1 MAMTVDIDEGLERE
15 FSETCREIGLSPS
28 EAFAIFA
35 RAVIRERRISFMPP
49 AEGMKEQAVHAPE
62 LSISGG
68 IAQGIADLQAGD
80 VISREKSRTMRA
92 ARRRDA

>member
-1 MAMTVDIDEGLERE
+1 MAMTVDSNEDLERE
-15 FSETCREIGLSPS
+15 FTEVCREIGLSPS

-35 RAVIRERRISFMPP
+35 RAVIRGRRIPFMPS
-49 AEGMKEQAVHAPE
+49 AEGMKEHAVHEPE

-68 IAQGIADLQAGD
+68 IARDIADLQAGD
-80 VISREKSRTMRA
+80 VISREKSHTMRA

>member
-1 MAMTVDIDEGLERE
+1 MAADSDEDLERE
-15 FSETCREIGLSPS
+15 STEVCREIGLPPS

-35 RAVIRERRISFMPP
+35 RAVIRERRLPFMPS
-49 AEGMKEQAVHAPE
+49 AEGMKEHAVHAPE
-62 LSISGG
+62 LFISGG
-68 IAQGIADLQAGD
+68 IARGIADLQGGD